1 MMYRCVDAA
10 AITLVHTCMPVPARS
25 GAAGGGA
32 AGAAATSGLI
42 RLLPW
47 RLGPAR
53 QLTASWL
60 SAGGSNGLLPS
71 RTAFAS
77 MKPTTTGDGT
87 TSGSCSALP
96 PTPPITRSGR
106 GSWAPRGSGRA
117 ARRGWLVGAWCPQR
131 LERGL
136 IACLL
141 AAETSGSDPLADL
154 TTASLTGF
162 YVRSASPNGPRHD
175 GGRARRGA
183 ATVTVALTL
192 VQRKRLYLAAALTSI
207 FLTGSFFGR

>member
-1 MMYRCVDAA
+1 MRRAGYREPRTKTMYRCVGAA
-10 AITLVHTCMPVPARS
+10 AITLAHTPMPLAARS

-87 TSGSCSALP
+87 TSGSCSALE
-96 PTPPITRSGR
+96 PTLPITRSGR
-106 GSWAPRGSGRA
+106 GSWARRDSGRA
-117 ARRGWLVGAWCPQR
+117 TRRGWLLGVWCSR
-131 LERGL
+131 RR
-136 IACLL
+136 
-141 AAETSGSDPLADL
+141 AARAASPAPRCHRPLPAV
-154 TTASLTGF
+154 TTAS
-162 YVRSASPNGPRHD
+162 A
-175 GGRARRGA
+175 ARRNG
-183 ATVTVALTL
+183 TL
-192 VQRKRLYLAAALTSI
+192 GRLRKNGMRRVRMAKITRVVRPTDRLLSGEHLRHLLAS
-207 FLTGSFFGR
+207 R